1 MPGQI
6 AWLSASLEMLSHL
19 TALLALAALTFRLA
33 SNLRFWRLA
42 RQRAAAP
49 PVRLPRVSVLV
60 PARDEAASITACI
73 TSLLAQDYPD
83 IEVIALD
90 DGSTDGTGALLDAL
104 AMRDPRLTVLHQTGD
119 PPPGWNGK
127 SYACQQLASRATG
140 DWLLFTDADTVHA
153 PESVARGIRQALG
166 LDVALLSAFPRQRV
180 RTWSERILVSFII
193 DFIPLVAIN
202 FTALWRGKPARVAA
216 NGQYL
221 LARAETYRAIG
232 GHASVQRA
240 VVDDF
245 ALASRFH
252 ACGYSIA
259 LVDGGA
265 MLSCRMY
272 HSFREVW
279 NGFAKNLLGA
289 LTTAPLGWQ
298 ALWQAPLFAWLYAC
312 LFVLPFV
319 HLASG
324 GERALAIVEICWLL
338 LLRGLVAWRLRR
350 SPDEI
355 VTTPLAAWGVMALGL
370 AALYRRWRRVG
381 ITWKGRTYSG

>member
-1 MPGQI
+1 MSQ
-6 AWLSASLEMLSHL
+6 
-19 TALLALAALTFRLA
+19 
-33 SNLRFWRLA
+33 
-42 RQRAAAP
+42 
-49 PVRLPRVSVLV
+49 
-60 PARDEAASITACI
+60 
-73 TSLLAQDYPD
+73 
-83 IEVIALD
+83 
-90 DGSTDGTGALLDAL
+90 
-104 AMRDPRLTVLHQTGD
+104 
-119 PPPGWNGK
+119 
-127 SYACQQLASRATG
+127 
-140 DWLLFTDADTVHA
+140 
-153 PESVARGIRQALG
+153 
-166 LDVALLSAFPRQRV
+166 
-180 RTWSERILVSFII
+180 TWSERILVSFII

-245 ALASRFH
+245 ALASRFR

-289 LTTAPLGWQ
+289 LTTTPLGWQ
-298 ALWQAPLFAWLYAC
+298 TLWQAPLFAWLYAC

-319 HLASG
+319 HLASD
-324 GERALAIVEICWLL
+324 GERALAVVEICWLL
-338 LLRGLVAWRLRR
+338 LLRGLVVWRLRR

-370 AALYRRWRRVG
+370 VALYRRWRRLG